1 MNKFLVTWI
10 YDLLLASLY
19 TWCLYQAYIYDA
31 KTMTG
36 SVLIYLVIYGFF
48 TLMIRSVFDI
58 IIMNTVASF
67 SLLFIFLDPV
77 IQRAGG
83 YFDFQPI
90 LGIAANILIA
100 LVQIVTMM
108 PLLQVGERFLKSR
121 TQYVISLIAL
131 LAFSCLMTMF
141 VLLVP
146 ISTRG

>member
-1 MNKFLVTWI
+1 MI
-10 YDLLLASLY
+10 YDLLLAYLY

-36 SVLIYLVIYGFF
+36 SVLIYLAVYGFF

-83 YFDFQPI
+83 YFDLQPI
-90 LGIAANILIA
+90 LGIAATILIA
-100 LVQIVTMM
+100 LVQFVMM
-108 PLLQVGERFLKSR
+108 LPLLQIGERFLKGR
-121 TQYVISLIAL
+121 AQYIVSLIAL
-131 LAFSCLMTMF
+131 LVFSCLMTMF

-146 ISTRG
+146 ASAGR

>member
-1 MNKFLVTWI
+1 MNKYLVTMI
-10 YDLLLASLY
+10 YDLLMASLY

-36 SVLIYLVIYGFF
+36 SIFIYLAVYGFF

-67 SLLFIFLDPV
+67 SLLFIFLDPL

-83 YFDFQPI
+83 YFDFEPV

-100 LVQIVTMM
+100 LVQMALLL
-108 PLLQVGERFLKSR
+108 PLLRIGERFLKSR
-121 TQYVISLIAL
+121 AQYVISLIAL
-131 LAFSCLMTMF
+131 LVFSCLITVF

-146 ISTRG
+146 VAARG